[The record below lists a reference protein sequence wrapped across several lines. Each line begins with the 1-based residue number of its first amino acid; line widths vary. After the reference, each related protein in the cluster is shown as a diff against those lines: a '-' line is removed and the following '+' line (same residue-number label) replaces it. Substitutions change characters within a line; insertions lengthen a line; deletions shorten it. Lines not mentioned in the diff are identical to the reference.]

1 MEELNRAGLY
11 YDLGGVVMPKQLGN
25 LRQIVAD
32 SHILYGS
39 DTPFMPLPLCV
50 KLAEDMDRGL
60 DDETADLVY
69 RKNPLLLFPAE

>member
-32 SHILYGS
+32 SHIRMAVTHRLRRS
-39 DTPFMPLPLCV
+39 RSV
-50 KLAEDMDRGL
+50 
-60 DDETADLVY
+60 
-69 RKNPLLLFPAE
+69 